1 MSSMPNHDD
10 EIESVD
16 DLRYEWPDNILG
28 YETKLWGGLTLQEML
43 AAIAPFM
50 VCIFV
55 MKGWFGFV
63 AGIVGGLGVLASVKK
78 LDALG
83 SRSVAVYLLARLLY
97 TRQSQVIELPLIMPV
112 GNEALVVET
121 WAGETIMTVGDAGPL
136 RPPSGQEGI

>member
-1 MSSMPNHDD
+1 MFPMPNHDD

-83 SRSVAVYLLARLLY
+83 SRSVVVYLLARLLY

-121 WAGETIMTVGDAGPL
+121 WAGETIMTVGDASPL
-136 RPPSGQEGI
+136 RPSGQEGI

>member
-1 MSSMPNHDD
+1 MFPMPNHDD

-83 SRSVAVYLLARLLY
+83 SRSVVVYLLARLLY

-136 RPPSGQEGI
+136 RSPSGQEGI